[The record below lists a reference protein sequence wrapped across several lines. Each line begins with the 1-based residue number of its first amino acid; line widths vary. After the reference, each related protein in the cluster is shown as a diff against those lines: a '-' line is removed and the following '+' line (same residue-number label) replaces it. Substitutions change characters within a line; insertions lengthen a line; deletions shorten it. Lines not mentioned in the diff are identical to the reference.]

1 MLLSYG
7 FMSFDLVFPWW
18 RCAIESITK
27 RKANTDDMREEQRE
41 ERRRKKK
48 KKTGIKIDFS
58 IMLAVSRG
66 RHMF

>member
-1 MLLSYG
+1 
-7 FMSFDLVFPWW
+7 MSFDSVLPWW
-18 RCAIESITK
+18 KCAIESITK
-27 RKANTDDMREEQRE
+27 RNANTDDMRGEQKGEE
-41 ERRRKKK
+41 ERRKK